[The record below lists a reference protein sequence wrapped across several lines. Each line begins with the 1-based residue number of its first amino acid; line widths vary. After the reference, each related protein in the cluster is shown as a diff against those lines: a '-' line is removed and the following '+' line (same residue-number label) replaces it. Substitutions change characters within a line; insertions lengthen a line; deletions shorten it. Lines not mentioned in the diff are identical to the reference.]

1 MASNIGEIVATATLD
16 VAPFQSNVG
25 RLKTY
30 LKGVDNSL
38 KAMENNFKGA
48 GKNVNNLKSLLSQTG
63 SALGSYQK
71 LLSSQSERYNQL
83 KASIG
88 DVSAATAEQK
98 QKLVEAGASMTATAA
113 KVAELQNRYEQ
124 LAKSM
129 RQAYI
134 DDSAFTKFGK
144 SAQEIG
150 NKISQAGQTVS
161 GFGSA
166 LTRGVTAPIVAGA
179 GIVLKAA
186 IDYESAFAGVKK
198 TVDETAT
205 VSYQKLSD
213 GIRQMA
219 KELPASAV
227 EIANVA
233 EVAGQLGIKTEDIL
247 SFSRTM
253 IDMGESTNL
262 SAEEAATAI
271 AKIANIMGL
280 TSDEY
285 SRFGAAVVDLGN
297 NFATTE
303 KDIVEMTNRLAAGG
317 KLAGLSTADILG
329 LATAMSSVGIEA
341 EAGGTAMTQT
351 LTAIGNAVSLTGKG
365 AADDLNLIAKTAGMT
380 SEEFQQAWKEKPVVA
395 LQSFIKVLQEAQ
407 DKGVNMNA
415 ILMQLGMT
423 GVRQSNM
430 LKSLALASDKMGA
443 AVQRSNQAWK
453 ENTALTN
460 EANKRYETTESQLKM
475 FKNQLTDIAIEF
487 GGPLIKALR
496 SGLDAVKPWIA
507 TLSDLAKKFSS
518 LSTEQQQNII
528 YWGLAAAAIG
538 PVLKILGGGIS
549 VVGGFIKAIGGIS
562 KGIGI
567 LSGSFKYL
575 KDFGGVASSLKAV
588 AGSAGAVETAVAGAT
603 SSTGTFAGALGALA
617 NPIGLL
623 VGGSALLAAGLV
635 YLGNKKDEAR
645 IKTEEFGSQLSD
657 TARGELKNFQ
667 KTVDET
673 SAAVANF
680 GTHAGDAEKVSGAF
694 KKLYDEIVDGADK
707 VNQRMAELGSKWG
720 LSEEDIARAQEK
732 NAQVVSNTE
741 TMMNQINDIYQRHNG
756 DASKFSQEEKEIIL
770 NNQNEMIKA
779 KLSMMDLSAE
789 QQKAALQA
797 LNGEVRNL
805 NETQLNHTKDVLK
818 KALDEEKRLYENSK
832 SELKELLAG
841 KAIDQETYNKKMQT
855 LEANHTQT
863 MEALGVKYYQVM
875 QNLDAKVKARTGQSW
890 NYWEEAKKVLEEYGL
905 SYEVIGQKAA
915 EASRKMGDSH
925 SILAK
930 YTSDMSKETREAND
944 AWSLLVGNINENG
957 NFEVKSNVKEVI
969 GEATKSAEGWEQ
981 FKFIAKNADINS
993 NARVTIAEALVESGK
1008 WSTMTLEE
1016 KQLIVQNQ
1024 AGLQAIFDSE
1034 SQLKIW
1040 NSMPAEV
1047 KELLLKNAD
1056 VMNKAEEAS
1065 KALYNYEALT
1075 PKQKELLATDEN
1087 FRNAVARSTDTL
1099 TTWNATV
1106 PFTKDLKADPTS
1118 VLNNSQLSIDKI
1130 LSWNMTS
1137 ADTKSLDAVDNTGVA
1152 VGSAF
1157 LSVNSPKQESPIAI
1171 NANDNTA
1178 EASQSASSN
1187 VNAPYQASPIDI
1199 NAVDLTGNP
1208 SSAAS
1213 AGVNAVKQNSPID
1226 INATNQTQGEANAA
1240 SNAVNAVKQNGPI
1253 GINAQ
1258 DNTSS
1263 AVNSVWSGLMS
1274 LPAVKFIDIITR
1286 HFTEQ
1291 HAKGTDNHPGGLA
1304 TVNDQRGTL
1313 YKELITLPDGTSF
1326 IPEGRNVVLP
1336 LPPGTKVL
1344 RAGKTR
1350 SLMNRLGIPNYEK
1363 GIGFEDT
1370 KISHLTRRFQELN
1383 ARNRS
1388 SSYPKSTYSSGGF
1401 ANHSADSSGKAIV
1414 TELVSLKES
1423 VEILLGKLLD
1433 KDSNTYL
1440 DGQVIAENSYRYQGN
1455 IMRREGI

>member
-1 MASNIGEIVATATLD
+1 MAGGTPLGQMYIELGLD
-16 VAPFQSNVG
+16 VSKFNPTLNGAKNAVKYFQSNVKA
-25 RLKTY
+25 L
-30 LKGVDNSL
+30 DSSL
-38 KAMENNFKGA
+38 KNNGKNTDLLQAKYKTLGQAIEAQRKVLEQMKNSFDTLEPGTAKFDKAAAEIERENAKLAAMEGQLHRVQQALIAVGKENSFANRINKLGDSLIKGGDKIKTFGDNISSFG
-48 GKNVNNLKSLLSQTG
+48 GKLTTG
-63 SALGSYQK
+63 L
-71 LLSSQSERYNQL
+71 
-83 KASIG
+83 
-88 DVSAATAEQK
+88 
-98 QKLVEAGASMTATAA
+98 
-113 KVAELQNRYEQ
+113 
-124 LAKSM
+124 
-129 RQAYI
+129 
-134 DDSAFTKFGK
+134 
-144 SAQEIG
+144 
-150 NKISQAGQTVS
+150 
-161 GFGSA
+161 
-166 LTRGVTAPIVAGA
+166 TAPLVASVGL
-179 GIVLKAA
+179 ITKAA

-395 LQSFIKVLQEAQ
+395 LQSFIKGLQEAQ

-430 LKSLALASDKMGA
+430 LKSLALASDKMGQ
-443 AVQRSNQAWK
+443 AVDRSNKAWK

-475 FKNQLTDIAIEF
+475 FRNQVTDLAIEF
-487 GGPLIKALR
+487 GGPLLKALR
-496 SGLDAVKPWIA
+496 EGLKAGKPWIE
-507 TLSDLAKKFSS
+507 TLAKMAKQFSS
-518 LSTEQQQNII
+518 MSEEQQRNILK
-528 YWGLAAAAIG
+528 WGALAAGAG
-538 PVLKILGGGIS
+538 PALTILGKGLGIIGNLTKALGWLTKGTGKT
-549 VVGGFIKAIGGIS
+549 VGG
-562 KGIGI
+562 
-567 LSGSFKYL
+567 LSLMLKTFQAFRTTGNLTSAFQLASTGMASF
-575 KDFGGVASSLKAV
+575 GTATASAS
-588 AGSAGAVETAVAGAT
+588 
-603 SSTGTFAGALGALA
+603 SSTGLLGTSMSLLA
-617 NPIGLL
+617 NPLGLI
-623 VGGSALLAAGLV
+623 VGSLALATAGLV
-635 YLGNKKDEAR
+635 YLGNEKDKAR

-657 TARGELKNFQ
+657 TARGELRNFQ

-673 SAAVANF
+673 STAVANF

-707 VNQRMAELGSKWG
+707 VNKRMAELGSKWG
-720 LSEEDIARAQEK
+720 LSEEDIAKAQEK

-756 DASKFSQEEKEIIL
+756 DASKFSREEKEIIL

-818 KALDEEKRLYENSK
+818 KALDEEKKLYENSK

-841 KAIDQETYNKKMQT
+841 KAIDQETYNKKMQA

-1137 ADTKSLDAVDNTGVA
+1137 ADTKSLDAVDNTGAA
-1152 VGSAF
+1152 VGSAII
-1157 LSVNSPKQESPIAI
+1157 SVNSPRQEAPIDLFATDQTGGVRNETSSAI
-1171 NANDNTA
+1171 NAIKQYNPVDISAKNSTQGTVN
-1178 EASQSASSN
+1178 EVQS
-1187 VNAPYQASPIDI
+1187 
-1199 NAVDLTGNP
+1199 
-1208 SSAAS
+1208 
-1213 AGVNAVKQNSPID
+1213 GVNGIQDRTV
-1226 INATNQTQGEANAA
+1226 T
-1240 SNAVNAVKQNGPI
+1240 
-1253 GINAQ
+1253 INAQ
-1258 DNTSS
+1258 DNASGVLAGIRS
-1263 AVNSVWSGLMS
+1263 WIDSVTGN
-1274 LPAVKFIDIITR
+1274 F
-1286 HFTEQ
+1286 FTTIFASQ
-1291 HAKGTDNHPGGLA
+1291 HAHGTNYHPGGLA
-1304 TVNDQRGTL
+1304 VVNDQRNSN
-1313 YKELITLPDGTSF
+1313 YKELVTLPDGRSF
-1326 IPEGRNVVLP
+1326 IPEGRNVLLP
-1336 LPPGTKVL
+1336 LPRGSKVL
-1344 RAGKTR
+1344 RADKTR
-1350 SLMNRLGIPNYEK
+1350 RLMHEMGVPKYASGIGIPSDAKFLREMEQAQQNIVVQHQYTNKGQDTDKVVSEMRILRASMEK
-1363 GIGFEDT
+1363 I
-1370 KISHLTRRFQELN
+1370 LTAILE
-1383 ARNRS
+1383 
-1388 SSYPKSTYSSGGF
+1388 KSP
-1401 ANHSADSSGKAIV
+1401 DV
-1414 TELVSLKES
+1414 
-1423 VEILLGKLLD
+1423 
-1433 KDSNTYL
+1433 YL
-1440 DGQVIAENSYRYQGN
+1440 DNEIISRKTYEQHGAIYA
-1455 IMRREGI
+1455 REGI

>member
-1 MASNIGEIVATATLD
+1 MAGGTPLGQMYIELGLD
-16 VAPFQSNVG
+16 VSKFNPTLNGAKNAVKYFQSNVKA
-25 RLKTY
+25 L
-30 LKGVDNSL
+30 DSSL
-38 KAMENNFKGA
+38 KNNGKNTDLLQAKYKTLGQAIDAQRKVLDQMKKSFDTLEPGTAKFDKAAAEIERENAKLTAMEGQLHRVQQALIAVGKENSFANRINKLGDSLIKGGDKIKTFGDNISSFG
-48 GKNVNNLKSLLSQTG
+48 GKLTTG
-63 SALGSYQK
+63 L
-71 LLSSQSERYNQL
+71 
-83 KASIG
+83 
-88 DVSAATAEQK
+88 
-98 QKLVEAGASMTATAA
+98 
-113 KVAELQNRYEQ
+113 
-124 LAKSM
+124 
-129 RQAYI
+129 
-134 DDSAFTKFGK
+134 
-144 SAQEIG
+144 
-150 NKISQAGQTVS
+150 
-161 GFGSA
+161 
-166 LTRGVTAPIVAGA
+166 TAPLVASVGL
-179 GIVLKAA
+179 ITKAA

-395 LQSFIKVLQEAQ
+395 LQSFIKGLQEAQ
-407 DKGVNMNA
+407 NKGVNMNA

-423 GVRQSNM
+423 GIRQSNM
-430 LKSLALASDKMGA
+430 LKSLALASDKMGQ
-443 AVQRSNQAWK
+443 AVDRSNKAWK

-475 FKNQLTDIAIEF
+475 FKNQVTDLAIEF
-487 GGPLIKALR
+487 GGPLLKALR
-496 SGLDAVKPWIA
+496 EGLKAGKPWIE
-507 TLSDLAKKFSS
+507 TLAKMAKQFSS
-518 LSTEQQQNII
+518 MSEEQQRNILK
-528 YWGLAAAAIG
+528 WGALAAGAG
-538 PVLKILGGGIS
+538 PALTILGKGLGII
-549 VVGGFIKAIGGIS
+549 GNLTKALGWLT
-562 KGIGI
+562 KGTGKTVSG
-567 LSGSFKYL
+567 LSLMLKTFQAFRTTGNLTSAFQLASTGMASF
-575 KDFGGVASSLKAV
+575 GTATATASTSTSLLTTV
-588 AGSAGAVETAVAGAT
+588 L
-603 SSTGTFAGALGALA
+603 GTFASPLGL
-617 NPIGLL
+617 I
-623 VGGSALLAAGLV
+623 VGGLSLATAAIV
-635 YLGNKKDEAR
+635 YLGNEKDKAR
-645 IKTEEFGSQLSD
+645 IKMEEFGSQLSD
-657 TARGELKNFQ
+657 TTRGELRNFQ

-673 SAAVANF
+673 STAVANF

-707 VNQRMAELGSKWG
+707 VNKRMAELGSKWG
-720 LSEEDIARAQEK
+720 LSEEDIAKAQEK

-756 DASKFSQEEKEIIL
+756 DASKFSREEKEIIL

-818 KALDEEKRLYENSK
+818 KALDEEKKLYENSK

-841 KAIDQETYNKKMQT
+841 KAIDQETYNKKMQA

-1137 ADTKSLDAVDNTGVA
+1137 ADTKSLDAVDNTGAA
-1152 VGSAF
+1152 VGSAII
-1157 LSVNSPKQESPIAI
+1157 SVNSPRQEAPIDLFATDQTGGVRNETSSAI
-1171 NANDNTA
+1171 NAIKQYNPVDISAKNSTQGTVN
-1178 EASQSASSN
+1178 EVQS
-1187 VNAPYQASPIDI
+1187 
-1199 NAVDLTGNP
+1199 
-1208 SSAAS
+1208 
-1213 AGVNAVKQNSPID
+1213 GVNGIQDRTV
-1226 INATNQTQGEANAA
+1226 T
-1240 SNAVNAVKQNGPI
+1240 
-1253 GINAQ
+1253 INAQ
-1258 DNTSS
+1258 DNASGVLAGIRS
-1263 AVNSVWSGLMS
+1263 WIDSVTGN
-1274 LPAVKFIDIITR
+1274 F
-1286 HFTEQ
+1286 FTTIFASQ
-1291 HAKGTDNHPGGLA
+1291 HAHGTNYHPGGLA
-1304 TVNDQRGTL
+1304 VVNDQRNSN
-1313 YKELITLPDGTSF
+1313 YKELVTLPDGRSF
-1326 IPEGRNVVLP
+1326 IPEGRNVLLP
-1336 LPPGTKVL
+1336 LPRGSKVL
-1344 RAGKTR
+1344 RADKTR
-1350 SLMNRLGIPNYEK
+1350 RLMHEMGVPKYASGIGIPSDAKFLREMEQAQQNIVVQHQYTNKGQDTDKVVSEMRILRASMEK
-1363 GIGFEDT
+1363 I
-1370 KISHLTRRFQELN
+1370 LTAILE
-1383 ARNRS
+1383 
-1388 SSYPKSTYSSGGF
+1388 KSP
-1401 ANHSADSSGKAIV
+1401 DV
-1414 TELVSLKES
+1414 
-1423 VEILLGKLLD
+1423 
-1433 KDSNTYL
+1433 YL
-1440 DGQVIAENSYRYQGN
+1440 DNDIISRKTYEQHGAIYA
-1455 IMRREGI
+1455 REGI

>member
-1 MASNIGEIVATATLD
+1 MAGGTPLGQMYIELGLD
-16 VAPFQSNVG
+16 VSKFNPTLNGAKNAVKYFQSNVKA
-25 RLKTY
+25 L
-30 LKGVDNSL
+30 DSSL
-38 KAMENNFKGA
+38 KNNGKNTDLLQAKYKTLGQAIEAQRKVLDQMKKSFDTLEPGTAKFDKAAAEIERENAKLAAMEGQLHKVQQALIAVGKENSFANRINKLGDSLIKGGDKIKTFGDNISSFG
-48 GKNVNNLKSLLSQTG
+48 GKLTTG
-63 SALGSYQK
+63 L
-71 LLSSQSERYNQL
+71 
-83 KASIG
+83 
-88 DVSAATAEQK
+88 
-98 QKLVEAGASMTATAA
+98 
-113 KVAELQNRYEQ
+113 
-124 LAKSM
+124 
-129 RQAYI
+129 
-134 DDSAFTKFGK
+134 
-144 SAQEIG
+144 
-150 NKISQAGQTVS
+150 
-161 GFGSA
+161 
-166 LTRGVTAPIVAGA
+166 TAPLVASVGL
-179 GIVLKAA
+179 ITKAA

-395 LQSFIKVLQEAQ
+395 LQSFIKGLQEAQ
-407 DKGVNMNA
+407 NKGVNMNA

-430 LKSLALASDKMGA
+430 LKSLALASDKMGQ
-443 AVQRSNQAWK
+443 AVDRSNKAWK

-475 FKNQLTDIAIEF
+475 FKNQVTDLAIEF
-487 GGPLIKALR
+487 GGPLLKALR
-496 SGLDAVKPWIA
+496 EGLKAGKPWIE
-507 TLSDLAKKFSS
+507 TLAKMAKQFSS
-518 LSTEQQQNII
+518 MSEEQQRNILK
-528 YWGLAAAAIG
+528 WGALAAGAG
-538 PVLKILGGGIS
+538 PALTILGKGLGII
-549 VVGGFIKAIGGIS
+549 GNLTKALGWLT
-562 KGIGI
+562 KGTGKTVSG
-567 LSGSFKYL
+567 LSLMLKTFQAFRTTGNLTSAFQSASTGMASF
-575 KDFGGVASSLKAV
+575 GTATASAS
-588 AGSAGAVETAVAGAT
+588 
-603 SSTGTFAGALGALA
+603 SSTGLLGTSMSLLA
-617 NPIGLL
+617 NPLGLI
-623 VGGSALLAAGLV
+623 VGSLALATAGLV
-635 YLGNKKDEAR
+635 YLGNEKDKAR

-673 SAAVANF
+673 STAVANF

-707 VNQRMAELGSKWG
+707 VNKRMAELGSKWG
-720 LSEEDIARAQEK
+720 LSEEDIAKAQEK

-756 DASKFSQEEKEIIL
+756 DASKFSREEKEIIL

-818 KALDEEKRLYENSK
+818 KALDEEKKLYENSK

-841 KAIDQETYNKKMQT
+841 KAIDQETYNKKMQA

-1137 ADTKSLDAVDNTGVA
+1137 ADTKSLDAVDNTGAA
-1152 VGSAF
+1152 VGSAII
-1157 LSVNSPKQESPIAI
+1157 SVNSPRQEAPIDLFATDQTGGVRNETSSAI
-1171 NANDNTA
+1171 NAIKQYNPVDISAKNSTQGTVN
-1178 EASQSASSN
+1178 EVQS
-1187 VNAPYQASPIDI
+1187 
-1199 NAVDLTGNP
+1199 
-1208 SSAAS
+1208 
-1213 AGVNAVKQNSPID
+1213 GVNGIQDRTV
-1226 INATNQTQGEANAA
+1226 T
-1240 SNAVNAVKQNGPI
+1240 
-1253 GINAQ
+1253 INAQ
-1258 DNTSS
+1258 DNASGVLAGIRS
-1263 AVNSVWSGLMS
+1263 WIDSVTGN
-1274 LPAVKFIDIITR
+1274 F
-1286 HFTEQ
+1286 FTTIFASQ
-1291 HAKGTDNHPGGLA
+1291 HAHGTNYHPGGLA
-1304 TVNDQRGTL
+1304 VVNDQRNSN
-1313 YKELITLPDGTSF
+1313 YKELVTLPDGRSF
-1326 IPEGRNVVLP
+1326 IPEGRNVLLP
-1336 LPPGTKVL
+1336 LPRGSKVL
-1344 RAGKTR
+1344 RADKTR
-1350 SLMNRLGIPNYEK
+1350 RLMHEMGVPKYASGIGIPSDAKFLREMEQAQQNIVVQHQYTNKGQDTDKVVSEMRILRASMEK
-1363 GIGFEDT
+1363 I
-1370 KISHLTRRFQELN
+1370 LTAILE
-1383 ARNRS
+1383 
-1388 SSYPKSTYSSGGF
+1388 KSP
-1401 ANHSADSSGKAIV
+1401 DV
-1414 TELVSLKES
+1414 
-1423 VEILLGKLLD
+1423 
-1433 KDSNTYL
+1433 YL
-1440 DGQVIAENSYRYQGN
+1440 DNEIISRKTYEQHGAIYA
-1455 IMRREGI
+1455 REGI

>member
-1 MASNIGEIVATATLD
+1 MAGGTPLGQMYIELGLD
-16 VAPFQSNVG
+16 VSKFNPTLNGAKNAVKYFQSNVKA
-25 RLKTY
+25 L
-30 LKGVDNSL
+30 DSSL
-38 KAMENNFKGA
+38 KNNGKNTDLLQAKYKTLGQAIEAQRKVLDQMKKSFDTLEPGTAKFDKAAAEIERENAKLAAMEGQLHRVQQALIAVGKENSFANRINKLGDSLIKGGDKIKTFGDNISSFG
-48 GKNVNNLKSLLSQTG
+48 GKLTTG
-63 SALGSYQK
+63 L
-71 LLSSQSERYNQL
+71 
-83 KASIG
+83 
-88 DVSAATAEQK
+88 
-98 QKLVEAGASMTATAA
+98 
-113 KVAELQNRYEQ
+113 
-124 LAKSM
+124 
-129 RQAYI
+129 
-134 DDSAFTKFGK
+134 
-144 SAQEIG
+144 
-150 NKISQAGQTVS
+150 
-161 GFGSA
+161 
-166 LTRGVTAPIVAGA
+166 TAPLVASVGL
-179 GIVLKAA
+179 ITKAA

-213 GIRQMA
+213 SIRQMA

-395 LQSFIKVLQEAQ
+395 LQSFIKGLQEAQ

-430 LKSLALASDKMGA
+430 LKSLALASDKMGQ
-443 AVQRSNQAWK
+443 AVDRSNKAWK

-475 FKNQLTDIAIEF
+475 FKNQVTDLAIEF
-487 GGPLIKALR
+487 GGPLLKALR
-496 SGLDAVKPWIA
+496 EGLKAGKPWIE
-507 TLSDLAKKFSS
+507 TLAKMAKQFSS
-518 LSTEQQQNII
+518 MSEEQQRNI
-528 YWGLAAAAIG
+528 
-538 PVLKILGGGIS
+538 LKW
-549 VVGGFIKAIGGIS
+549 
-562 KGIGI
+562 
-567 LSGSFKYL
+567 
-575 KDFGGVASSLKAV
+575 
-588 AGSAGAVETAVAGAT
+588 
-603 SSTGTFAGALGALA
+603 GALA
-617 NPIGLL
+617 AGAGPALTILGKGLGIIGNLTKAFGWL
-623 VGGSALLAAGLV
+623 TKGTGKTVGGLSLMLKTFQAFRTTGNLTSAFQLASTGMASFGTATATASTSTSLLTTALGTLASPLGLIVGGLSLATAAIV
-635 YLGNKKDEAR
+635 YLGNEKDKAR

-657 TARGELKNFQ
+657 TTRGELRNFQ

-673 SAAVANF
+673 SMAVANF

-707 VNQRMAELGSKWG
+707 VNKRMAELGSKWG
-720 LSEEDIARAQEK
+720 LSEEDIAKAQEK

-741 TMMNQINDIYQRHNG
+741 AMMNQINDIYQRHNG
-756 DASKFSQEEKEIIL
+756 DASKFSREEKEIIL

-818 KALDEEKRLYENSK
+818 KALDEEKKLYENSK

-1065 KALYNYEALT
+1065 KALYNYDALT

-1137 ADTKSLDAVDNTGVA
+1137 ADTKSLDAVDNTGAA
-1152 VGSAF
+1152 VGSAII
-1157 LSVNSPKQESPIAI
+1157 SVNSPRQEAPIDLFATDQTGGVRNETSSAI
-1171 NANDNTA
+1171 NAIKQYNPVDISAQNSTQGTVN
-1178 EASQSASSN
+1178 EVQS
-1187 VNAPYQASPIDI
+1187 
-1199 NAVDLTGNP
+1199 
-1208 SSAAS
+1208 
-1213 AGVNAVKQNSPID
+1213 GVNGIQDRTV
-1226 INATNQTQGEANAA
+1226 T
-1240 SNAVNAVKQNGPI
+1240 
-1253 GINAQ
+1253 INAQ
-1258 DNTSS
+1258 DNASGVLS
-1263 AVNSVWSGLMS
+1263 GIRSWIDSVTGN
-1274 LPAVKFIDIITR
+1274 F
-1286 HFTEQ
+1286 FTTIFASQ
-1291 HAKGTDNHPGGLA
+1291 HAHGTNYHPGGLA
-1304 TVNDQRGTL
+1304 VVNDQRNSN
-1313 YKELITLPDGTSF
+1313 YKELVTLPDGRSF
-1326 IPEGRNVVLP
+1326 IPEGRNVLLP
-1336 LPPGTKVL
+1336 LPRGSKVL
-1344 RAGKTR
+1344 RADKTR
-1350 SLMNRLGIPNYEK
+1350 RLMHEMGVPKYASGIGIPSDAKFLREMEQAQQNIVVQHQYTNKGQDTDKVVSEMRILRASMEK
-1363 GIGFEDT
+1363 I
-1370 KISHLTRRFQELN
+1370 LTAILE
-1383 ARNRS
+1383 
-1388 SSYPKSTYSSGGF
+1388 KSP
-1401 ANHSADSSGKAIV
+1401 DV
-1414 TELVSLKES
+1414 
-1423 VEILLGKLLD
+1423 
-1433 KDSNTYL
+1433 YL
-1440 DGQVIAENSYRYQGN
+1440 DNEIISRKTYEQHGAIYA
-1455 IMRREGI
+1455 REGI

>member
-1 MASNIGEIVATATLD
+1 MAGGTPLGQMYIELGLD
-16 VAPFQSNVG
+16 VSKFNPTLNGAKNAVKYFQSNVKA
-25 RLKTY
+25 L
-30 LKGVDNSL
+30 DSSL
-38 KAMENNFKGA
+38 KNNGKNTDLLQAKYKTLGQAIEAQRKVLDQMKKSFDTLEPGTAKFDKAAAEIERENAKLAAMEGQLHKVQQALIAVGKENSFANRINKLGDSLIKGGDKIKTFGDNISSFG
-48 GKNVNNLKSLLSQTG
+48 GKLTTG
-63 SALGSYQK
+63 L
-71 LLSSQSERYNQL
+71 
-83 KASIG
+83 
-88 DVSAATAEQK
+88 
-98 QKLVEAGASMTATAA
+98 
-113 KVAELQNRYEQ
+113 
-124 LAKSM
+124 
-129 RQAYI
+129 
-134 DDSAFTKFGK
+134 
-144 SAQEIG
+144 
-150 NKISQAGQTVS
+150 
-161 GFGSA
+161 
-166 LTRGVTAPIVAGA
+166 TAPLVASVGL
-179 GIVLKAA
+179 ITKAA

-395 LQSFIKVLQEAQ
+395 LQSFIKGLQEAQ
-407 DKGVNMNA
+407 NKGVNMNA

-430 LKSLALASDKMGA
+430 LKSLALASDKMGQ
-443 AVQRSNQAWK
+443 AVDRSNKAWK

-475 FKNQLTDIAIEF
+475 FKNQVTDLAIEF
-487 GGPLIKALR
+487 GGPLLKALR
-496 SGLDAVKPWIA
+496 EGLKAGKPWIE
-507 TLSDLAKKFSS
+507 TLAKMAKQFSS
-518 LSTEQQQNII
+518 MSEEQQRNILK
-528 YWGLAAAAIG
+528 WGALAAGAG
-538 PVLKILGGGIS
+538 PALTILGKGLGII
-549 VVGGFIKAIGGIS
+549 GNLTKALGWLT
-562 KGIGI
+562 KGTGKTVSG
-567 LSGSFKYL
+567 LSLMLKTFQAFRTTGNLTSAFQSASTGMASF
-575 KDFGGVASSLKAV
+575 GTATASAS
-588 AGSAGAVETAVAGAT
+588 
-603 SSTGTFAGALGALA
+603 SSTGLLGTSMSLLA
-617 NPIGLL
+617 NPLGLI
-623 VGGSALLAAGLV
+623 VGSLTLATAGLV
-635 YLGNKKDEAR
+635 YLGNEKDKAR

-673 SAAVANF
+673 STAVANF

-707 VNQRMAELGSKWG
+707 VNKRMAELGSKWG
-720 LSEEDIARAQEK
+720 LSEEDIAKAQEK

-756 DASKFSQEEKEIIL
+756 DASKFSREEKEIIL

-818 KALDEEKRLYENSK
+818 KALDEEKKLYENSK

-841 KAIDQETYNKKMQT
+841 KAIDQETYNKKMQA

-1137 ADTKSLDAVDNTGVA
+1137 ADTKSLDAVDNTGAA
-1152 VGSAF
+1152 VGSAII
-1157 LSVNSPKQESPIAI
+1157 SVNSPRQEAPIDLFATDQTGGVRNETSSAI
-1171 NANDNTA
+1171 NAIKQYNPVDISAKNSTQGTVN
-1178 EASQSASSN
+1178 EVQS
-1187 VNAPYQASPIDI
+1187 
-1199 NAVDLTGNP
+1199 
-1208 SSAAS
+1208 
-1213 AGVNAVKQNSPID
+1213 GVNGIQDRTV
-1226 INATNQTQGEANAA
+1226 T
-1240 SNAVNAVKQNGPI
+1240 
-1253 GINAQ
+1253 INAQ
-1258 DNTSS
+1258 DNASGVLAGIRS
-1263 AVNSVWSGLMS
+1263 WIDSVTGN
-1274 LPAVKFIDIITR
+1274 F
-1286 HFTEQ
+1286 FTTIFASQ
-1291 HAKGTDNHPGGLA
+1291 HAHGTNYHPGGLA
-1304 TVNDQRGTL
+1304 VVNDQRNSN
-1313 YKELITLPDGTSF
+1313 YKELVTLPDGRSF
-1326 IPEGRNVVLP
+1326 IPEGRNVLLP
-1336 LPPGTKVL
+1336 LPRGSKVL
-1344 RAGKTR
+1344 RADKTR
-1350 SLMNRLGIPNYEK
+1350 RLMHEMGVPKYASGIGIPSDAKFLREMEQAQQNIVVQHQYTNKGQDTDKVVSEMRILRASMEK
-1363 GIGFEDT
+1363 I
-1370 KISHLTRRFQELN
+1370 LTAILE
-1383 ARNRS
+1383 
-1388 SSYPKSTYSSGGF
+1388 KSP
-1401 ANHSADSSGKAIV
+1401 DV
-1414 TELVSLKES
+1414 
-1423 VEILLGKLLD
+1423 
-1433 KDSNTYL
+1433 YL
-1440 DGQVIAENSYRYQGN
+1440 DNEIISRKTYEQHGAIYA
-1455 IMRREGI
+1455 REGI

>member
-48 GKNVNNLKSLLSQTG
+48 GKNVSNLKSLLSQTG

-88 DVSAATAEQK
+88 DVSTATAEQK

-144 SAQEIG
+144 SALEVGEKFSKVGKEI
-150 NKISQAGQTVS
+150 S

-166 LTRGVTAPIVAGA
+166 LTKGVTAPIVAGA
-179 GIVLKAA
+179 GLVVKAA

-198 TVDETAT
+198 TVDETGT

-395 LQSFIKVLQEAQ
+395 LQSFIKGLQEAQ

-460 EANKRYETTESQLKM
+460 EANKRYETTESQLRM

-496 SGLDAVKPWIA
+496 GGLDAVKPWISNLA
-507 TLSDLAKKFSS
+507 DLAKKFSS

-528 YWGLAAAAIG
+528 KWGLIAAAAG
-538 PVLKILGGGIS
+538 PALKILGGGIS
-549 VVGGFIKAIGGIS
+549 VIGGFVKTVGGLS

-588 AGSAGAVETAVAGAT
+588 AGSAGAMETAVAGAT

-623 VGGSALLAAGLV
+623 VAGSTLLAAGLV

-673 SAAVANF
+673 STAVANF

-707 VNQRMAELGSKWG
+707 VNKRMAELGSKWG
-720 LSEEDIARAQEK
+720 LSEEDIAKAQEK

-756 DASKFSQEEKEIIL
+756 DASKFSREEKEIIL

-797 LNGEVRNL
+797 LNGEVINL

-818 KALDEEKRLYENSK
+818 KALDEEKKLYENSK

-841 KAIDQETYNKKMQT
+841 KAIDQETYNKKMQA

-890 NYWEEAKKVLEEYGL
+890 NYWEEAKKYGL

-1137 ADTKSLDAVDNTGVA
+1137 ADTKSLDAVDNTSAA

-1187 VNAPYQASPIDI
+1187 VNAPYQTSPIDI

-1253 GINAQ
+1253 NINAQ
-1258 DNTSS
+1258 DNTSG
-1263 AVNSVWSGLMS
+1263 AINSVWSGLMS

-1344 RAGKTR
+1344 RAGETR

-1370 KISHLTRRFQELN
+1370 KISHLTRRFQEIN

-1388 SSYPKSTYSSGGF
+1388 SSYPQSTYSSGRF

>member
-1 MASNIGEIVATATLD
+1 MASNIGELVATATLD

-48 GKNVNNLKSLLSQTG
+48 GKNVSNLKSLMDQTG
-63 SALGSYQK
+63 SALGNYQK

-88 DVSAATAEQK
+88 DVSTATAEQK
-98 QKLVEAGASMTATAA
+98 QKLVEASASMTATAA

-124 LAKSM
+124 LVKSM

-134 DDSAFTKFGK
+134 DDSAFTKFGN
-144 SAQEIG
+144 SAREVGEKFSKVGKEI
-150 NKISQAGQTVS
+150 S

-166 LTRGVTAPIVAGA
+166 LTKGVTAPIVAGA
-179 GIVLKAA
+179 GLVVKAA

-285 SRFGAAVVDLGN
+285 SRFGASVVDLGN

-341 EAGGTAMTQT
+341 EAGGTAMVQT
-351 LTAIGNAVSLTGKG
+351 LTGIGKAVSGVGKG
-365 AADDLNLIAKTAGMT
+365 AKEKLELIAQIAGTT
-380 SEEFQQAWKEKPVVA
+380 SESFSQAWKEKPAEA
-395 LQSFIKVLQEAQ
+395 LQSFIKGLQKANDEG
-407 DKGVNMNA
+407 KNMDG
-415 ILMQLGMT
+415 ILSDLGMK
-423 GVRQSNM
+423 GIRQGNM

-443 AVQRSNQAWK
+443 AVARSNQAWK
-453 ENTALTN
+453 DNTALTN

-475 FKNQLTDIAIEF
+475 FRNQLTDLAIEF
-487 GGPLIKALR
+487 GGPLVKALR
-496 SGLDAVKPWIA
+496 SGLDAVKPWLNN
-507 TLSDLAKKFSS
+507 LSDLAKKFSS

-528 YWGLAAAAIG
+528 KWGLIAAAAG
-538 PVLKILGGGIS
+538 PALKILGGGIS
-549 VVGGFIKAIGGIS
+549 TIGGFIKAIGGIS
-562 KGIGI
+562 KGIGF

-575 KDFGGVASSLKAV
+575 KDFGGAASSLKAV

-617 NPIGLL
+617 NPIGLI
-623 VGGSALLAAGLV
+623 VGSLALLTAGVV
-635 YLGNKKDEAR
+635 YLGNEKDKAR
-645 IKTEEFGSQLSD
+645 IKVEEFGSQLSD
-657 TARGELKNFQ
+657 TARGELRNFQ

-673 SAAVANF
+673 ATAVANF
-680 GTHAGDAEKVSGAF
+680 GTHAGDAEKVSRAF
-694 KKLYDEIVDGADK
+694 KKLYEEVAAAADK
-707 VNQRMAELGSKWG
+707 TNKRMEELGAKWG
-720 LSEEDIARAQEK
+720 LSEEDIARAREK
-732 NAQVVSNTE
+732 NGQVVSNTE
-741 TMMNQINDIYQRHNG
+741 SMMNQINEIYQRHNG

-797 LNGEVRNL
+797 LNGDVRSL
-805 NETQLNHTKDVLK
+805 NETQLKHTKDVLK
-818 KALDEEKRLYENSK
+818 QALDEEKQLYETSK
-832 SELKELLAG
+832 SELKELLNG
-841 KAIDQETYNKKMQT
+841 KAIDQETYNKKLQT
-855 LEANHTQT
+855 LETNHQQT

-875 QNLDAKVKARTGQSW
+875 QNLDAKLKARTGQSW

-905 SYEVIGQKAA
+905 SYEEIGRKAA
-915 EASRKMGDSH
+915 EASQKVGNSH

-930 YTSDMSKETREAND
+930 YTSDMSKEVKEAND
-944 AWSLLVGNINENG
+944 AWSLLVGNIDKNG
-957 NFEVKSNVKEVI
+957 NFQVKSNVKEVI
-969 GEATKSAEGWEQ
+969 GEAAKSAEGWEQ
-981 FKFIAKNADINS
+981 LQFIAKTADINS

-1034 SQLKIW
+1034 NHLKIW

-1065 KALYNYEALT
+1065 KALYNYDSLT

-1099 TTWNATV
+1099 TTWNATT
-1106 PFTKDLKADPTS
+1106 PFTKDFKANATD
-1118 VLNNSQLSIDKI
+1118 VLNNGQLSIDKI
-1130 LSWNMTS
+1130 MSWNSTN

-1152 VGSAF
+1152 VGSAM
-1157 LSVNSPKQESPIAI
+1157 LSVNSPKQETPIGI
-1171 NANDNTA
+1171 NATDLTGP
-1178 EASQSASSN
+1178 ESASASAGI
-1187 VNAPYQASPIDI
+1187 NAIKQNFPIDI
-1199 NAVDLTGNP
+1199 NAANRTQGEAN
-1208 SSAAS
+1208 S
-1213 AGVNAVKQNSPID
+1213 AGQSVNAVKQNSPI
-1226 INATNQTQGEANAA
+1226 E
-1240 SNAVNAVKQNGPI
+1240 
-1253 GINAQ
+1253 INAQ
-1258 DNTSS
+1258 NQTGGVIS
-1263 AVNSVWSGLMS
+1263 SVWASLSS
-1274 LPAVKFIDIITR
+1274 LPAFKFIDIITR

-1313 YKELITLPDGTSF
+1313 YKELITLPDDTSF

-1336 LPPGTKVL
+1336 LPPGTKVM

-1370 KISHLTRRFQELN
+1370 KISHLTRRIQN
-1383 ARNRS
+1383 INTRN
-1388 SSYPKSTYSSGGF
+1388 STRRYQGTTYTIDGNGNTGSGQ
-1401 ANHSADSSGKAIV
+1401 AVVA
-1414 TELVSLKES
+1414 ELVSLKEI
-1423 VEILLGKLLD
+1423 VENLLGRLLD
-1433 KDSNTYL
+1433 KDFNTYL
-1440 DGQVIAENSYRYQGN
+1440 DGQVMAESSYRYHGN
-1455 IMRREGI
+1455 IMRREGM

>member
-1 MASNIGEIVATATLD
+1 MAGGTPLGQMYIELGLD
-16 VAPFQSNVG
+16 VSKFNPTLNGAKNAVKYFQSNVKA
-25 RLKTY
+25 L
-30 LKGVDNSL
+30 DSSL
-38 KAMENNFKGA
+38 KNNGKNTDLLQAKYKTLGQAIEAQRKVLDQMKKSFDTLEPGTAKFDKAAAEIERENAKLAAMEGQLHRVQQALIAVGKENSFANRINKLGDSLIKGGDKIKTFGDNISSFG
-48 GKNVNNLKSLLSQTG
+48 GKLTTG
-63 SALGSYQK
+63 L
-71 LLSSQSERYNQL
+71 
-83 KASIG
+83 
-88 DVSAATAEQK
+88 
-98 QKLVEAGASMTATAA
+98 
-113 KVAELQNRYEQ
+113 
-124 LAKSM
+124 
-129 RQAYI
+129 
-134 DDSAFTKFGK
+134 
-144 SAQEIG
+144 
-150 NKISQAGQTVS
+150 
-161 GFGSA
+161 
-166 LTRGVTAPIVAGA
+166 TAPLVASVGL
-179 GIVLKAA
+179 ITKAA

-395 LQSFIKVLQEAQ
+395 LQSFIKGLQEAQ

-430 LKSLALASDKMGA
+430 LKSLALASDKMGQ
-443 AVQRSNQAWK
+443 AVDRSNKAWK

-475 FKNQLTDIAIEF
+475 FRNQVTDLAIEF
-487 GGPLIKALR
+487 GGPLLKALR
-496 SGLDAVKPWIA
+496 EGLKAGKPWIE
-507 TLSDLAKKFSS
+507 TLAKMAKQFSS
-518 LSTEQQQNII
+518 MSEEQQRNILK
-528 YWGLAAAAIG
+528 WGALAAGAG
-538 PVLKILGGGIS
+538 PALTILGKGLGIIGNLTKALGWLTKGTGKT
-549 VVGGFIKAIGGIS
+549 VGG
-562 KGIGI
+562 
-567 LSGSFKYL
+567 LSLMLKTFQAFRTTGNLTSAFQLASTGMASF
-575 KDFGGVASSLKAV
+575 GTATASAS
-588 AGSAGAVETAVAGAT
+588 
-603 SSTGTFAGALGALA
+603 SSTGLLGTSMSLLA
-617 NPIGLL
+617 NPLGLI
-623 VGGSALLAAGLV
+623 VGSLALATAGLV
-635 YLGNKKDEAR
+635 YLGNEKDKAR

-657 TARGELKNFQ
+657 TARGELRNFQ
-667 KTVDET
+667 KTIDET
-673 SAAVANF
+673 STAVANF

-707 VNQRMAELGSKWG
+707 VNKRMAELGSKWG
-720 LSEEDIARAQEK
+720 LSEEDIAKAQEK

-756 DASKFSQEEKEIIL
+756 DASKFSREEKEIIL

-818 KALDEEKRLYENSK
+818 KALDEEKKLYENSK

-841 KAIDQETYNKKMQT
+841 KAIDQETYNKKMQA

-1137 ADTKSLDAVDNTGVA
+1137 ADTKSLDAVDNTGAA
-1152 VGSAF
+1152 VGSAII
-1157 LSVNSPKQESPIAI
+1157 SVNSPRQEAPIDLFATDQTGGVRNETSSAI
-1171 NANDNTA
+1171 NAIKQYNPVDISAKNSTQGTVN
-1178 EASQSASSN
+1178 EVQS
-1187 VNAPYQASPIDI
+1187 
-1199 NAVDLTGNP
+1199 
-1208 SSAAS
+1208 
-1213 AGVNAVKQNSPID
+1213 GVNGIQDRTV
-1226 INATNQTQGEANAA
+1226 T
-1240 SNAVNAVKQNGPI
+1240 
-1253 GINAQ
+1253 INAQ
-1258 DNTSS
+1258 DNASGVLAGIRS
-1263 AVNSVWSGLMS
+1263 WIDSVTGN
-1274 LPAVKFIDIITR
+1274 F
-1286 HFTEQ
+1286 FTTIFASQ
-1291 HAKGTDNHPGGLA
+1291 HAHGTNYHPGGLA
-1304 TVNDQRGTL
+1304 VVNDQRNSN
-1313 YKELITLPDGTSF
+1313 YKELVTLPDGRSF
-1326 IPEGRNVVLP
+1326 IPEGRNVLLP
-1336 LPPGTKVL
+1336 LPRGSKVL
-1344 RAGKTR
+1344 RADKTR
-1350 SLMNRLGIPNYEK
+1350 RLMHEMGVPKYASGIGIPSDAKFLREMEQAQQNIVVQHQYTNKGQDTDKVVSEMRILRASMEK
-1363 GIGFEDT
+1363 I
-1370 KISHLTRRFQELN
+1370 LTAILE
-1383 ARNRS
+1383 
-1388 SSYPKSTYSSGGF
+1388 KSP
-1401 ANHSADSSGKAIV
+1401 DV
-1414 TELVSLKES
+1414 
-1423 VEILLGKLLD
+1423 
-1433 KDSNTYL
+1433 YL
-1440 DGQVIAENSYRYQGN
+1440 DNEIISRKTYEQHGAIYA
-1455 IMRREGI
+1455 REGI